1 MDYRKKVGEFGEKIA
16 TDYLK
21 RKGYLIIGKNIKMSF
36 KEIDIIASIKEKI
49 VFFEVKTRTSKIL
62 GAAEEAISGKK
73 INNLK
78 KAIGF
83 YIAENK
89 IKANNTRLDFIAIN
103 IDKYKKIANIKHF
116 RDIF

>member
-1 MDYRKKVGEFGEKIA
+1 MNYRKKVGEFGEKIA
-16 TDYLK
+16 INYLK
-21 RKGYLIIGKNIKMSF
+21 SKGYSIIGKNVKISF
-36 KEIDIIASIKEKI
+36 KEIDIIAKIKEKI
-49 VFFEVKTRTSKIL
+49 VFFEVKTRTSKKL
-62 GAAEEAISGKK
+62 GAADEAISSKK

-89 IKANNTRLDFIAIN
+89 IKANNIRLDFIAIN

-116 RDIF
+116 EDIF